1 MFKKLMLIFTMLM
14 VLCGCQEVK
23 EPISKTCTISEN
35 DMSAKIVA
43 TSTNHERVTQLEAE
57 MVLTEGALINY
68 GFGTADTAMYNLEY
82 INEILDGQESDGYE
96 VELVYDDVFYVMK
109 MKLDLE
115 ELSDEI
121 QARLSIDV
129 DDETFNWNQFEAAIL
144 NNGGSCQ

>member
-1 MFKKLMLIFTMLM
+1 MLKKTMIIFTMLM
-14 VLCGCQEVK
+14 MLCGCQETK

-35 DMSAKIVA
+35 DMSAKVVA
-43 TSTNHERVTQLEAE
+43 TSTNHQRVTQLDAE

-96 VELVYDDVFYVMK
+96 VELVYDNVFYVMK
-109 MKLDLE
+109 MHLDLE
-115 ELSDEI
+115 ELSEDI

-129 DDETFNWNQFEAAIL
+129 DDETFDWGMFESAIIAS
-144 NNGGSCQ
+144 GGSCQ